1 MGSGGGGA
9 RRLGATN
16 EGKNWVISVAGAVGV
31 GVGVVVLEPHF
42 IDSCSSLVRMRKTG
56 SKR

>member
-1 MGSGGGGA
+1 MK
-9 RRLGATN
+9 N